1 MKEIAAALFKFQQ
14 EVGKVTKDATNPFFK
29 SKYATLSNV
38 LEVIKEPL
46 DNAKLV
52 VVQSPDYGILNT
64 RVVHVDSGEFIESKY
79 PLKPVKEDPQAMGS
93 AITYARRYALVS
105 MLCLDVD
112 DDDDGN
118 AATKTVQ
125 PTASEQQ
132 AFKEQVQGAQ
142 KPRMSPAKIP
152 TKGPVREEQLKLITF
167 YLNKLNK
174 LDAGILIKYSISE
187 LKDLTSEQAVEV
199 INNLEKE

>member
-14 EVGKVTKDATNPFFK
+14 EVGKVTKDANNPFFK

-46 DNAKLV
+46 EKAKLV
-52 VVQSPDYGILNT
+52 VVQTPDYGNLYTQII
-64 RVVHVDSGEFIESKY
+64 HVDSGEFIESHY

-142 KPRMSPAKIP
+142 KAEYGLCPKCKANNVKSPKTGKIFCEKKCWLNETAPDP
-152 TKGPVREEQLKLITF
+152 TDVF
-167 YLNKLNK
+167 
-174 LDAGILIKYSISE
+174 
-187 LKDLTSEQAVEV
+187 
-199 INNLEKE
+199 